1 MVLLKHNFLF
11 VFNSLLSLF
20 YFLSMPKDKR
30 HALILRLKDLS
41 NDDVALVGGKNA
53 SLGEMYNTL
62 SGKGVVVPDAFVV
75 TAHAYNM
82 FVSGTGLSEMIAK
95 ELKNL
100 DTHDV
105 VALARAGRR
114 IRSAFMRKRM
124 PKIIADEIVAAYDE
138 LSREYDMTATDVAV
152 RSSATAEDLPGA
164 SFAGEHET
172 FLNVRGGSHVVAS
185 VQKAFASLFTD
196 RAISYR
202 VDKGFAH
209 TDIALSVGVQ
219 KMVRSDIACSGVMFT
234 LDTETGFPHTV
245 QISGSW
251 GLGEM
256 VVQGKVTPDEFLV
269 FKPSL
274 FSGHDAILKRSV
286 GAKKT
291 KMIYGGARTE
301 PTRVIPVPEDDRS
314 ELVLSDR
321 EVLELARAGVVI
333 EEHYSKRAGKHMPM
347 DMEWAKDGESGK
359 LFIVQ
364 ARPETVQSEKKGL
377 TYTEYHLSPTKKKPI
392 VEGIAVGTAITSG
405 KVRKIANANRMDEF
419 RDGEVLVATMTDPT
433 YEPIM
438 KKSAAIITEKGGRTS
453 HAAIVAR
460 ELGIPAVIGTG
471 NARRVLGTGDMV
483 TVDTSSGVVGR
494 VYSGKITWKEKTY
507 DFKKIPDLR
516 TKLCLNVG
524 DPEGAFRLGMLPH
537 QGVGLAREEFIIASH
552 IGIHP
557 LALLHFNKLS
567 NWKLKE
573 EIEKRTVGFKDKK
586 EFFIHTLAEGVARI
600 GAGFWGKDVIVRF
613 SDFKSNE
620 YRALLGGDL
629 FEPEEENPMIGW
641 RGASRYVHPDYEKA
655 FLLEV
660 EAIRRVREDMGITN
674 VHVMI
679 PFCRTPEEGQA
690 VLDILEKHDL
700 MREPR
705 KKNGLKIYVMCEL
718 PTNVIRANDF
728 LDIFDGFSIGS
739 NDLTQLTLGL
749 DRDSTIVAGIG
760 NENDEA
766 VKVLVSQAID
776 VCHKRKKYIGFCGQA
791 PSDYPEFLRFL
802 VGEKID
808 AISLSPD
815 TLLPMMK
822 EAAKVE
828 KGTKTKPQ
836 SAKMSS
842 KRKKAA
848 PKKKSQSGK
857 MVSKGKTE
865 TRK

>member
-1 MVLLKHNFLF
+1 M
-11 VFNSLLSLF
+11 
-20 YFLSMPKDKR
+20 KDKR
-30 HALILRLKDLS
+30 HALILRLSDLS

-53 SLGEMYNTL
+53 SLGEMYNAL

-75 TAHAYNM
+75 TAHAYRT
-82 FVSGTGLSEMIAK
+82 FVSGSGLSEVIKK
-95 ELKNL
+95 ELKGL

-124 PKIIADEIVAAYDE
+124 PKVIADEIIAAYE
-138 LSREYDMTATDVAV
+138 VLSQEYDMTAADVAV

-172 FLNVRGGSHVVAS
+172 FLNVRGGNHVVAA

-219 KMVRSDIACSGVMFT
+219 KMVRSDKACSGVMFT
-234 LDTETGFPHTV
+234 LDTETGFPHVV
-245 QISGSW
+245 QISGSL

-274 FSGHDAILKRSV
+274 LSGHDAILKRSV

-301 PTRVIPVPEDDRS
+301 PTRVMPVPEDERG
-314 ELVLSDR
+314 ELVLSDA
-321 EVLELARAGVVI
+321 EVLELARAGVII
-333 EEHYSKRAGKHMPM
+333 EEHYSKRAGKAMPM
-347 DMEWAKDGESGK
+347 DMEWAKDGESGD

-364 ARPETVQSEKKGL
+364 ARPETVQSEKKGFS
-377 TYTEYHLSPTKKKPI
+377 YTEYHLSPTKKKPI

-405 KVRKIANANRMDEF
+405 KVRVIANANRMDEF

-438 KKSAAIITEKGGRTS
+438 KKAAAIVTEKGGRTS

-471 NARRVLGTGDMV
+471 NARKMLSTGDVV
-483 TVDTSSGVVGR
+483 TADTSSGVVGR
-494 VYSGKITWKEKTY
+494 IYPGKIKWEEKTY
-507 DFKKIPDLR
+507 DFKKIPSLR

-524 DPEGAFRLGMLPH
+524 DPEGAFRLGMLP
-537 QGVGLAREEFIIASH
+537 QEGVGLAREEFIIASH

-557 LALLHFNKLS
+557 LALLHFDKIS
-567 NWKLKE
+567 NWKVKE
-573 EIEKRTVGFKDKK
+573 EIEKKTAGFKDKK
-586 EFFIHTLAEGVARI
+586 EFFIHTLAEGIARI
-600 GAGFWGKDVIVRF
+600 GAGFWDKDVIVRF

-620 YRALLGGDL
+620 YRTLLGGDL

-641 RGASRYVHPDYEKA
+641 RGASRYVHPNYEKA

-660 EAIRRVREDMGITN
+660 EALRRVREDMGMTN
-674 VHVMI
+674 VHVMV

-690 VLDILEKHDL
+690 VLDILEKHGL
-700 MREPR
+700 SREPK
-705 KKNGLKIYVMCEL
+705 KKNGLKVHVMCEL
-718 PTNVIRANDF
+718 PTNVLRANDF

-749 DRDSTIVAGIG
+749 DRDSAIVAGIG
-760 NENDEA
+760 NENDAA
-766 VKVLVSQAID
+766 VKALVSQAIA
-776 VCHKRKKYIGFCGQA
+776 VCRKRKKYIGFCGQA

-802 VGEKID
+802 VGEKIE

-828 KGTKTKPQ
+828 KDEKTTIRRIVPQKKPKSSKMTGQGKTKTT
-836 SAKMSS
+836 
-842 KRKKAA
+842 
-848 PKKKSQSGK
+848 KKK
-857 MVSKGKTE
+857 
-865 TRK
+865 